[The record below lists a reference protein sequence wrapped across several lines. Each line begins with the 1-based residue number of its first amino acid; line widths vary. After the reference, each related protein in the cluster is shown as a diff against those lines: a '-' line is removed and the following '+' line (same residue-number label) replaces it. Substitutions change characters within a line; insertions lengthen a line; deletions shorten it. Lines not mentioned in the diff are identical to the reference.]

1 MAIWPNPIALQ
12 QLRQAG
18 RSSSSKLLEHG
29 EPRRKRLRS
38 RGRVERFLANG
49 GVHHDKS
56 WSPDRSGS
64 SAGFRAGA
72 GKDPDSGSV
81 ARMDGIAKIDAGED
95 SENIGLQKGD
105 EQFQRGQGHGQ
116 RERKDRAENAENAE
130 GAEHADETGKHLQ
143 RDVACKQVAKSRTEC
158 DTGFSRML

>member
-1 MAIWPNPIALQ
+1 
-12 QLRQAG
+12 
-18 RSSSSKLLEHG
+18 
-29 EPRRKRLRS
+29 
-38 RGRVERFLANG
+38 
-49 GVHHDKS
+49 
-56 WSPDRSGS
+56 
-64 SAGFRAGA
+64 
-72 GKDPDSGSV
+72 
-81 ARMDGIAKIDAGED
+81 MDGIAKIDAGED